1 MSVRASINIDKNEK
15 KDMKRNVFIMLAIIN
30 AVIITAYA
38 RVNLNMLQ
46 NLQKRLR
53 IWALKEKEHY

>member
-15 KDMKRNVFIMLAIIN
+15 KDMKRNVFIMLAIII

-38 RVNLNMLQ
+38 RANLNMFQ
-46 NLQKRLR
+46 NLQERLR
-53 IWALKEKEHY
+53 IWVLKENI

>member
-15 KDMKRNVFIMLAIIN
+15 KDMKRNIFIMLAIII

-38 RVNLNMLQ
+38 RVNLNMFQ
-46 NLQKRLR
+46 NLQERLR
-53 IWALKEKEHY
+53 IWVLKENI